1 LVHLVVTS
9 NWQALLLCGGIL
21 IVYNLAN
28 DMLLTYMPSYLSKN
42 LDISEKAGLLMPET
56 AGRPLKGSV
65 ALRTVPASAQ
75 GRPQPRITQG

>member
-1 LVHLVVTS
+1 VHLVVTS

-42 LDISEKAGLLMPET
+42 LDISET
-56 AGRPLKGSV
+56 A
-65 ALRTVPASAQ
+65 AC
-75 GRPQPRITQG
+75 